1 MTDVAAM
8 PVPPV
13 RAERLPD
20 LLRAMPKAE
29 LHIHIEGSLEPE
41 MMFALAKRNH
51 TRTGFADVEALRAA
65 YDAAFRATMDK
76 PQDPA
81 VLLKFAEI
89 AVELGDLEG
98 AISVLERLL
107 LIDGDQPEV
116 KLELGVL
123 YFRLGSTEV
132 ARSYLEAARD
142 SESADD
148 DIRKRAT
155 TFLQEGVKP

>member
-1 MTDVAAM
+1 MLCMPLSVVHAQSTAPATPNTPASPAASSAA
-8 PVPPV
+8 PSNATP
-13 RAERLPD
+13 AKPD
-20 LLRAMPKAE
+20 EKA
-29 LHIHIEGSLEPE
+29 
-41 MMFALAKRNH
+41 
-51 TRTGFADVEALRAA
+51 TALRAA

>member
-1 MTDVAAM
+1 MLCIPLTIAHAQSTPPSTTTPPASPGAPNAA
-8 PVPPV
+8 P
-13 RAERLPD
+13 AKPD
-20 LLRAMPKAE
+20 EK
-29 LHIHIEGSLEPE
+29 
-41 MMFALAKRNH
+41 
-51 TRTGFADVEALRAA
+51 TTALRAA
-65 YDAAFRATMDK
+65 YDAAFKATMDK
-76 PQDPA
+76 PGDPA
-81 VLLKFAEI
+81 VLLKFAEV

-123 YFRLGSTEV
+123 YYRLGSTEV